1 MQTPQCLGF
10 ISKEKIRYKM
20 ERKKSPSVAWTNK
33 AGLIK
38 PSGKRRKGFYMWLS
52 AFLPERTEPEA
63 RKECWE
69 QEFVCKAGARRAS
82 EKLTRKLYPKKQ
94 RGLSLAWQSE
104 CSSVCPPACSVVPS
118 TDCSKDL
125 DQLWKTVLY
134 RRKRIHQRQKQSIM
148 GIKTTSG
155 PEILE
160 GFLRDIGNG
169 WNEERQRAWGGGLH
183 KRSGV

>member
-1 MQTPQCLGF
+1 
-10 ISKEKIRYKM
+10 M

-52 AFLPERTEPEA
+52 AFLPEKTEPEA

-104 CSSVCPPACSVVPS
+104 CSSVCPLPFLVPLFS
-118 TDCSKDL
+118 LPLDLLINISK
-125 DQLWKTVLY
+125 VLCF
-134 RRKRIHQRQKQSIM
+134 SC
-148 GIKTTSG
+148 
-155 PEILE
+155 
-160 GFLRDIGNG
+160 
-169 WNEERQRAWGGGLH
+169 
-183 KRSGV
+183 